1 MSWVKKLKKN
11 VKSAIGGA
19 GHSKAGKKYLAAK
32 AAQGLKMKGGK
43 VVNTMATENVE
54 KRLRKAGLTE
64 DEIKKLR

>member
-32 AAQGLKMKGGK
+32 AAQGLEMKGGK
-43 VVNTMATENVE
+43 VVKKMATDNV
-54 KRLRKAGLTE
+54 
-64 DEIKKLR
+64 